1 MSLPS
6 KLRMQA
12 LRGDF
17 YVISDGGYN
26 NGSGCP
32 FAAPRPC
39 IYVFGSST
47 FTDTHEERNILLSRV
62 LLALR
67 EHGRPKGLEVIILDL
82 RSGIPDENTL
92 DHKTWPGCEREL
104 LRCFNGS
111 AGLFFLSLQGD
122 KYGYMP
128 IPGTIDQVA
137 FEQRLSERSSLEHS
151 EAVALAN
158 EWYQL
163 DTNAVPPVYV
173 LKNLV
178 DDWSKGDASQDKR
191 FWNVVLPSLRD
202 LLQGVVFDSTFEDGI
217 IGRSVTEYEA
227 KLALNLCK
235 NDQGELDQS
244 KLNQGI
250 RWLRREFV
258 GGVTEAQDPKKD
270 LNDARDSATKMKL
283 DNLKAGMESALS
295 QHGLMKVLK
304 VPVDSFNAKD
314 DVHKKYLEEFEAAA
328 KQMLLESMDK
338 VSERML

>member
-1 MSLPS
+1 MSLPL

-17 YVISDGGYN
+17 YIISDGGYN
-26 NGSGCP
+26 NSDCP
-32 FAAPRPC
+32 YAAPRPV

-47 FTDTHEERNILLSRV
+47 FTDTHEERNILLGRV

-92 DHKTWPGCEREL
+92 DHKTWPGCVREL

-128 IPGTIDQVA
+128 IPKCIDQAA
-137 FEQRLSERSSLEHS
+137 FEQRLLERSASEHLET
-151 EAVALAN
+151 VALAN

-163 DTNAVPPVYV
+163 DSNAVPPVYV

-178 DDWSKGDASQDKR
+178 ADWHLGAAASTEQR
-191 FWNVVLPSLRD
+191 FWDKNNGVQIRLVD
-202 LLQGVVFDSTFEDGI
+202 FLQGIVFDSTFKYGI

-235 NDQGELDQS
+235 NDQGHFDRGKLDQ
-244 KLNQGI
+244 GF

-295 QHGLMKVLK
+295 QHGLMKVLE

-338 VSERML
+338 VS

>member
-1 MSLPS
+1 MNDS
-6 KLRMQA
+6 
-12 LRGDF
+12 
-17 YVISDGGYN
+17 
-26 NGSGCP
+26 
-32 FAAPRPC
+32 PR
-39 IYVFGSST
+39 
-47 FTDTHEERNILLSRV
+47 
-62 LLALR
+62 
-67 EHGRPKGLEVIILDL
+67 
-82 RSGIPDENTL
+82 DENTL
-92 DHKTWPGCEREL
+92 DHKTWPGCVREL

-128 IPGTIDQVA
+128 IPKCIDQAA
-137 FEQRLSERSSLEHS
+137 FEQRLLERSASEHLET
-151 EAVALAN
+151 VALAN

-163 DTNAVPPVYV
+163 DSNAVPPVYV

-178 DDWSKGDASQDKR
+178 ADWHLGAAASTEQR
-191 FWNVVLPSLRD
+191 FWDKNNGVQIRLVD
-202 LLQGVVFDSTFEDGI
+202 FLQGIVFDSIFEDGI

-235 NDQGELDQS
+235 NDQGQLDQS

-270 LNDARDSATKMKL
+270 LNDARDPATRMKL
-283 DNLKAGMESALS
+283 HNLKAGMESALS
-295 QHGLMKVLK
+295 QHGLMKVLE